1 MIRLS
6 QNSPEQI
13 VTLSTEPTINVDVDN
28 TTSPELA
35 TVLTDEP
42 NVITGVAN
50 TTSTELSAIL
60 ANDPSISVGVVSTG
74 AISLTYIHEQI
85 MSSSEWV
92 ISHGLG
98 RYPSV
103 TVVDSAGSVV
113 YGDVKYMS
121 RDEVLITFASEFS
134 GKAYFN

>member
-6 QNSPEQI
+6 QNSP
-13 VTLSTEPTINVDVDN
+13 
-28 TTSPELA
+28 
-35 TVLTDEP
+35 
-42 NVITGVAN
+42 VITGVIN

-60 ANDPSISVGVVSTG
+60 TNDPSISVGVVNTG

-113 YGDVKYMS
+113 YGSIEYISKN
-121 RDEVLITFASEFS
+121 EILIFFTAEFS
-134 GKAYFN
+134 GKAYLN

>member
-6 QNSPEQI
+6 KTSPEQI
-13 VTLSTEPTINVDVDN
+13 AILSTDPNINVNVDN

-35 TVLTDEP
+35 TVLNDEP
-42 NVITGVAN
+42 NMITGVTN
-50 TTSTELSAIL
+50 TTPTELSAIL

-85 MSSSEWV
+85 MSSSEWIV
-92 ISHGLG
+92 SHRLG
-98 RYPSV
+98 KYPSV
-103 TVVDSAGSVV
+103 TIVDSAGSVV
-113 YGDVKYMS
+113 YGDVIYISK
-121 RDEVLITFASEFS
+121 DEVLIKFSSEFS